1 MTKKTQTLT
10 EIERRFLIKTL
21 NRKKKLGKAQHI
33 LQGYFE
39 GRSNFRVRII
49 DGKEAIL
56 TQKTGRGQVRVEHNK
71 DVSIDVGRYLM
82 GVTPYRL
89 RKDRYTCEGWEIDFF
104 KGPLKGLVLAEFEMK
119 SPKQKVRLPEWIT
132 DAVEVTDTLTN
143 QHLARIA
150 YDLSEADTRNFDH
163 EKAQKKVPSIV
174 LTGGPCSG
182 KSSLMK
188 FLQKQLKGV
197 VHCVP
202 EVATIV
208 IEQVGAKPPFDDH
221 RAMRVFQRTIHRVQ
235 QGFEDVSHRQAI
247 RDGKKAVLLDRG
259 TVDGAAYMKDG
270 TDELA
275 NICQTTLDDEY
286 ARYDAVICVA
296 VPPRHIYDANKAN
309 NPARSETHEEAEVL
323 GEKIRSVWSRHP
335 QFFNIETNQDWDIKC
350 RHVLDVVEQIIDRS

>member
-1 MTKKTQTLT
+1 MTKKTQTVT
-10 EIERRFLIKTL
+10 EIERRFVVKAMDP
-21 NRKKKLGKAQHI
+21 KKKLGEPIQI

-49 DGKEAIL
+49 NSKEAIL
-56 TQKTGRGQVRVEHNK
+56 TQKTGRGQIRIEKNK
-71 DVSIDVGRYLM
+71 TVPIDIGRYLM
-82 GVTPYRL
+82 DVTPYKL

-119 SPKQKVRLPEWIT
+119 SPKQKVRLPSWIF
-132 DAVEVTDTLTN
+132 DAVEVTETLTN

-150 YDLSEADTRNFDH
+150 YDLSEASAEKFDH
-163 EKAQKKVPSIV
+163 EKAQKKVSSIV

-188 FLQKQLKGV
+188 FLQKELKDV

-221 RAMRVFQRTIHRVQ
+221 RAMRIFQRTIHRVQ

-247 RDGKKAVLLDRG
+247 RDGKRAILLDRG
-259 TVDGAAYMKDG
+259 TVDGAAYMKNS

-275 NICQTTLDDEY
+275 DICQTTLDDEY
-286 ARYDAVICVA
+286 ARYDAVICLA
-296 VPPRHIYDANKAN
+296 IPPQNIYDANKAN
-309 NPARSETHEEAEVL
+309 NPARSETYDAA
-323 GEKIRSVWSRHP
+323 KILSDKIHAVWSNHPHFFKIGTNDSWDKKCESVLETVRH
-335 QFFNIETNQDWDIKC
+335 
-350 RHVLDVVEQIIDRS
+350 IISL